1 MQKQTAKMKSTRK
14 TGQEEPE
21 LKKST
26 LEKSQPWR
34 KVNGQSQRKSTVW
47 STSWSTMTSANWR
60 VTSADDVA
68 VMTSPRADVSRWT
81 PGVCR
86 HVGKSDKA
94 WRRMTV
100 RDGMWSAWAFAQNIL
115 ATREGAWELR
125 WWLGFHDRV
134 DRRRKI
140 LIVPAVDIKILW
152 WIHNR
157 LIVHDKIFAIKLISN
172 WWRGQSTNEIKPR
185 GEIKWRKPYG
195 SVRRKD
201 LYGKFLLNEISN

>member
-68 VMTSPRADVSRWT
+68 VMTSPRADVSR
-81 PGVCR
+81 
-86 HVGKSDKA
+86 
-94 WRRMTV
+94 
-100 RDGMWSAWAFAQNIL
+100 
-115 ATREGAWELR
+115 
-125 WWLGFHDRV
+125 
-134 DRRRKI
+134 
-140 LIVPAVDIKILW
+140 
-152 WIHNR
+152 
-157 LIVHDKIFAIKLISN
+157 
-172 WWRGQSTNEIKPR
+172 
-185 GEIKWRKPYG
+185 
-195 SVRRKD
+195 
-201 LYGKFLLNEISN
+201 

>member
-140 LIVPAVDIKILW
+140 LIVPAKTQSEQRSLQRRYGNGLETLNDGNCKSRTKDNDWNASEVEWQMAAAAVVKAEA
-152 WIHNR
+152 
-157 LIVHDKIFAIKLISN
+157 IVSLK
-172 WWRGQSTNEIKPR
+172 
-185 GEIKWRKPYG
+185 
-195 SVRRKD
+195 
-201 LYGKFLLNEISN
+201 